1 MPSARTS
8 VNNKEYDYKGKE
20 KLAAQRQQPNR
31 RQETAA
37 FGVAA
42 VVDALRHV
50 TDRKTLAEGCQ
61 PFFEVVSLVTFLLVC
76 NRRLDGWPS
85 R

>member
-20 KLAAQRQQPNR
+20 KLAAQLQQPDC

-42 VVDALRHV
+42 VAGALRHE
-50 TDRKTLAEGCQ
+50 TDRKALRAGCQ
-61 PFFEVVSLVTFLLVC
+61 PFCEVVSSVTFLV
-76 NRRLDGWPS
+76 R
-85 R
+85 